1 MKRKE
6 EHLMKM
12 IINRYLK
19 ERSKNVIITWP
30 KRPKKKAALK
40 IQITKI

>member
-1 MKRKE
+1 
-6 EHLMKM
+6 MKM

-19 ERSKNVIITWP
+19 KRSKNVIIIWP
-30 KRPKKKAALK
+30 KRPIKEAALK